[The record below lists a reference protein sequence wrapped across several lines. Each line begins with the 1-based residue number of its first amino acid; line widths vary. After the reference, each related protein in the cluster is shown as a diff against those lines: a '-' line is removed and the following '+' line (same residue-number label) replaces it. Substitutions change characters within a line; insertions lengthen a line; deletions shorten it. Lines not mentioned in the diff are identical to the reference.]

1 MQSQSWE
8 EERRYRPS
16 RDQLGGEMRTCDA
29 VRSKEMERAG
39 KEEVDLPQ
47 GLYLS
52 DMSS

>member
-16 RDQLGGEMRTCDA
+16 RDQLGGEMRTCDD
-29 VRSKEMERAG
+29 VRLKELGRRG
-39 KEEVDLPQ
+39 KGEVDLPQ